1 MSGVYDLIKGS
12 GGYDEVYAHDQF
24 NLLTNPGEDAVFG
37 GYSDDDMT
45 RAQDGFKVTIA
56 CAEGSWKRA

>member
-1 MSGVYDLIKGS
+1 MAKGN
-12 GGYDEVYAHDQF
+12 GGYDEIYAHYQF

-37 GYSDDDMT
+37 GYSDDDIT

-56 CAEGSWKRA
+56 CE